1 MRYLLDNDWIIEFLA
16 GKKDAE
22 RALQRF
28 DPTEIVISLVT
39 VAEIYESA
47 FHYANPEA
55 HLQRFRTFL
64 DNFELL
70 NLNVPIVEMFAEIR
84 ADLRRRGEMIS
95 DFDVVIAATALHYDL
110 TLFTYNARHFKRIP
124 HLKLYPLP

>member
-1 MRYLLDNDWIIEFLA
+1 MRYLLDSDWIINFLA
-16 GKKDAE
+16 GKKDAD
-22 RALQRF
+22 RALQHF
-28 DPTEIVISLVT
+28 DPKEIVISLVT

-47 FHYANPEA
+47 FHYANPGA

-70 NLNVPIVEMFAEIR
+70 NMNVPIVEKFAEIR

-95 DFDVVIAATALHYDL
+95 DFDIVIAATALHYD
-110 TLFTYNARHFKRIP
+110 
-124 HLKLYPLP
+124 